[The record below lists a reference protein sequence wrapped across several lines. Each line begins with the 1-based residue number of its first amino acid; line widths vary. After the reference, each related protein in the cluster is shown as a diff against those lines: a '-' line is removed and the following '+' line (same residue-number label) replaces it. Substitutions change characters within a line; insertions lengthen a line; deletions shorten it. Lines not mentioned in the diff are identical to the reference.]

1 LVFYI
6 SKPLMSPLIEI
17 NDPAITNPD
26 SVIIDARGGIDSL
39 QRYLAGHL
47 PNAIYA
53 DLDQHL
59 AAKVIDAAMGGRHPL
74 PDIETFGI
82 LLGTFGIFPE
92 SRVIIYDDK
101 FAANSAARLW
111 WMLRAIGH
119 TKVQV
124 LNGGL
129 QAAINSGVTLN
140 TQPFTPAP
148 AGPYP
153 IKDNYKGTVTIE
165 ETGIAAQTDD
175 SLVIDVRETPRYLGQ
190 TEPIDLVAGHI
201 PGAIN
206 LPYILNLDADGKY
219 LAPET
224 LRKAYDDAIGN
235 VQYDKV
241 TVHCG
246 SGVTACHT
254 LLGMAYAGIKG
265 AKLYVGSWS
274 EWSRRDLPLATDE

>member
-1 LVFYI
+1 
-6 SKPLMSPLIEI
+6 MSPLIEI
-17 NDPAITNPD
+17 NDPAITN
-26 SVIIDARGGIDSL
+26 SGAVIIDARGGAGSL

-59 AAKVIDAAMGGRHPL
+59 AASVTDAAIGGRHPL

-82 LLGTFGIFPE
+82 LLGAFGVSPD
-92 SRVIIYDDK
+92 SHVIVYDDK

-111 WMLRAIGH
+111 WMLRSIGH

-129 QAAINSGVTLN
+129 QAAINSGIILN
-140 TQPFTPAP
+140 TEQVIPVPAR
-148 AGPYP
+148 PYP
-153 IKDNYKGTVTIE
+153 VKHGYKGTVTIE

-190 TEPIDLVAGHI
+190 AEPIDLIAGHI

-206 LPYILNLDADGKY
+206 LPYILNLEAGGKY
-219 LAPET
+219 LDPET
-224 LRKAYDDAIGN
+224 LRKAYDEAIGD
-235 VQYDKV
+235 VPYSKV
-241 TVHCG
+241 IVHCG

-274 EWSRRDLPLATDE
+274 EWSRRDLPLATNERY